1 MKCRQLAA
9 WAAISVAAL
18 PCGVMAED
26 TKTVVVADYSRA
38 VEVTP
43 VIAPAGPA
51 PAQTLAPAPIPAP
64 IPEPTPETTEE
75 PYTQEEL
82 EILAIIIYQ
91 EAGGDYCADT
101 TRQMIG
107 EVFLNRVAD
116 SRFPD
121 DFKSVATA
129 KAQYGR
135 LHWTGLIWPERASNP
150 GETHAVQRAYE
161 CAEALL
167 SGTAERLLPFDAVWQ
182 AEFEQG
188 SETIIQQDGFYFC
201 R

>member
-1 MKCRQLAA
+1 MRCRQLAA
-9 WAAISVAAL
+9 CAALTVAAL
-18 PCGVMAED
+18 LLGIITDD

-43 VIAPAGPA
+43 VISPAGPA
-51 PAQTLAPAPIPAP
+51 PAQTLAPAP

-150 GETHAVQRAYE
+150 GEAHAVQRAYE

-167 SGTAERLLPFDAVWQ
+167 SGTSERLLPLDAVWQ

>member
-1 MKCRQLAA
+1 MRCRQLAA
-9 WAAISVAAL
+9 CAVLTVAAL
-18 PCGVMAED
+18 LLGIIADD
-26 TKTVVVADYSRA
+26 TKTVVVADYSHA
-38 VEVTP
+38 VEANP

-51 PAQTLAPAPIPAP
+51 PTQTLAPAPT
-64 IPEPTPETTEE
+64 PEPTPETTEE

-107 EVFLNRVAD
+107 EVFLNRVTD

-150 GETHAVQRAYE
+150 GEAHAVQRAYE

-167 SGTAERLLPFDAVWQ
+167 SGSAERLLPFDAVWQ

-188 SETIIQQDGFYFC
+188 LETIIQQDGFYFC

>member
-1 MKCRQLAA
+1 MRRRQLAV
-9 WAAISVAAL
+9 WTVISVAAL
-18 PCGVMAED
+18 LWGVIAED

-38 VEVTP
+38 VEVASEVAPPEPVPTP
-43 VIAPAGPA
+43 M
-51 PAQTLAPAPIPAP
+51 PIPTP
-64 IPEPTPETTEE
+64 EPEPTPEVTEE
-75 PYTQEEL
+75 FYTDEEL

-150 GETHAVQRAYE
+150 GEAHAVQRAYE

>member
-1 MKCRQLAA
+1 MRRRQLAV
-9 WAAISVAAL
+9 WTVISVAAL
-18 PCGVMAED
+18 LWGVIAED

-38 VEVTP
+38 VEATPEVTP
-43 VIAPAGPA
+43 PE
-51 PAQTLAPAPIPAP
+51 PIPTP
-64 IPEPTPETTEE
+64 TPEPEPTPEATEV
-75 PYTQEEL
+75 PYTAEEL
-82 EILAIIIYQ
+82 EILAIIICQ

-101 TRQMIG
+101 TRQMVG
-107 EVFLNRVAD
+107 EVFLNRMAD

-121 DFKSVATA
+121 DFESVATA
-129 KAQYGR
+129 EAQYGR

-150 GETHAVQRAYE
+150 GEAHAVRRAYE

-167 SGTAERLLPFDAVWQ
+167 SGAVERLLPLDTVWQ

-188 SETIIQQDGFYFC
+188 LETVIQQDGFYFC

>member
-1 MKCRQLAA
+1 MRRRQLAA
-9 WAAISVAAL
+9 CAVLTVAAL
-18 PCGVMAED
+18 LLGIIADD

-51 PAQTLAPAPIPAP
+51 PAQTPAPAPT
-64 IPEPTPETTEE
+64 PEPTPETTEK

-150 GETHAVQRAYE
+150 GEAHAVRRAYE

-167 SGTAERLLPFDAVWQ
+167 SGTAERLLPLDAVWQ

>member
-1 MKCRQLAA
+1 MRRRQLAA

-18 PCGVMAED
+18 LWGVMAED

-38 VEVTP
+38 VEVAPEVTP
-43 VIAPAGPA
+43 
-51 PAQTLAPAPIPAP
+51 LEPIPTP
-64 IPEPTPETTEE
+64 TPTPEPEPTPEVTEE
-75 PYTQEEL
+75 PYTEDEL
-82 EILAIIIYQ
+82 ETLAIIIYQ

-101 TRQMIG
+101 TRQMVG

-121 DFKSVATA
+121 DFEEVATA
-129 KAQYGR
+129 KAQYRR
-135 LHWTGLIWPERASNP
+135 LHWTGLIWPERASHP
-150 GETHAVQRAYE
+150 GEAHAVRRAYE

-167 SGTAERLLPFDAVWQ
+167 SGAVERLLPLDAVWQ

-188 SETIIQQDGFYFC
+188 TETLIEQDGFYFC